1 MMQIYIILAI
11 LEKIPRSVV
20 YKIKSAEITWD
31 IRVFSRGYRALKL
44 VSEVSFSFY
53 LISLIRK
60 ASLQG
65 GRSCVPACMFAC
77 MLDFLEVWY
86 IHTIGCY
93 ASALFS
99 WSSNFM
105 ISIWQPYINFQWRT
119 EVASPNYSWKIVMC
133 YSLIQH
139 TDSVLGIAHHLKCI
153 FCHYTDKFFLLCS
166 SF

>member
-99 WSSNFM
+99 
-105 ISIWQPYINFQWRT
+105 
-119 EVASPNYSWKIVMC
+119 
-133 YSLIQH
+133 
-139 TDSVLGIAHHLKCI
+139 
-153 FCHYTDKFFLLCS
+153 
-166 SF
+166 